1 MNTKFKIFMF
11 FLLMTLQILI
21 NCYAVKLKFNI
32 DLFYL
37 VIVYISIKF
46 TFLRS
51 ILIATL
57 MGWITDYFTGGI
69 IGVYGFSRTVS
80 ASLLNQFSKYIDLR
94 RNFIVFLVI
103 SISLFFSNL
112 IAGIFLKITAQFN
125 ITTNLL
131 IIQPL
136 LTGLTGLLI
145 ISFSKAKEHL
155 NVY

>member
-1 MNTKFKIFMF
+1 MNRKFKIFMF
-11 FLLMTLQILI
+11 FLLIILQILI
-21 NCYAVKLKFNI
+21 NCYAVKIKLNI

-37 VIVYISIKF
+37 VIVYIAIKF

-51 ILIATL
+51 ILVATL
-57 MGWITDYFTGGI
+57 IGWITDYFTGGI

-103 SISLFFSNL
+103 TISLFFSNL
-112 IAGIFLKITAQFN
+112 IAGIFLNITAHFD
-125 ITTNLL
+125 ITSNLL
-131 IIQPL
+131 VIQPL
-136 LTGLTGLLI
+136 MTGFSGLLI
-145 ISFSKAKEHL
+145 ISFSKPKEYL